1 VGEFNAM
8 LANVNNNATAA
19 HEQAQ
24 TAELSRNQAQAA
36 ATPAGGFEH
45 SLARQVVDDLH
56 QMIFRDTML
65 LGLSYSRL
73 IDAMKKANVGLDRK
87 VLATLAKD
95 HSEVFA
101 RVVDS
106 VKA

>member
-1 VGEFNAM
+1 
-8 LANVNNNATAA
+8 
-19 HEQAQ
+19 
-24 TAELSRNQAQAA
+24 
-36 ATPAGGFEH
+36 
-45 SLARQVVDDLH
+45 
-56 QMIFRDTML
+56 
-65 LGLSYSRL
+65 
-73 IDAMKKANVGLDRK
+73 MKKANVGLDRK